1 MAALGKFSAGQ
12 LCFLS
17 SRQAGSALSIG
28 AAIAAGSVVAMGKRI
43 GIALTDIPT
52 NSVGAVA
59 VTGVYTIA
67 KLATDDV
74 SQGELLYWDPA
85 NNRLTETPGAL
96 NLAGFAAAPA
106 GAGVATVRIK
116 INA

>member
-1 MAALGKFSAGQ
+1 MAKNYVGEGEVLDFTNA
-12 LCFLS
+12 
-17 SRQAGSALSIG
+17 G

-74 SQGELLYWDPA
+74 SQGELLYWDAA